1 MFRDLA
7 LDALVFGTCATHVFL
22 TPYAKVEESFNLQAT
37 HDVLY
42 HGWDL
47 ASYDH
52 HAFPGVVPRTFLGAF
67 ALALASRPF
76 SFVLALLGLGE
87 ASAHGTRLH
96 AQVASRLALA
106 ALVCASLARF
116 RRVLRDAHGRDV
128 ATCFALVTATQFHLP
143 FYASRTLPNTFALVL
158 TTLALADWIADAGER
173 ADRRAVFLLVLA
185 AAVFRC
191 DVALLLAPVGVH
203 LLATRRLAPPAALGW
218 GLRCLLACAAWTI
231 VVDGCVMWRPPEE
244 DEIGS
249 RSFGGASVRTRG
261 SAASAA
267 SGAFW
272 PGPAGVL
279 WPELRV
285 AWFNSVENKSH
296 LWGTSPWHWYLT
308 SALPRALLLAYPLA
322 LAGFLVA
329 ARAAMTKNGG
339 SSPSRGKEARSNPL
353 APAFYACAFYV
364 GAYSFLPHKELRF
377 LFPALPAC
385 NYAASVAV
393 ASLLRWSRADEGG
406 VSGGSGRRSSARRRR
421 STMRC
426 YGHIHS
432 RRVVVDAGLLGGW
445 VCCAAAH
452 AVFAAAS
459 RRNYPGGV
467 AFAALHASRAGA
479 PGLVH
484 VDAAAAMT
492 GVSRF
497 GEAAAAR
504 GWAYS
509 KETSFVDGELR
520 RAEALKDDARTMK
533 DASSEDEDEEDSEE
547 DEDSNEDTRASPHS
561 GSSEGLH
568 SSPREDDRE
577 AREAFFAARPTARYS
592 VSGCATPP
600 RGFALAFATDGFAGM
615 RVARWRGVP
624 VGVYAATEP
633 MIWVHERRGGEGGGE
648 GGKEEEGGGDGGG
661 GGAHGEL

>member
-191 DVALLLAPVGVH
+191 DVALLLAPVGLH

-249 RSFGGASVRTRG
+249 RSFGGASARTRG
-261 SAASAA
+261 SAAAA

-339 SSPSRGKEARSNPL
+339 SSPSPGKERRSNNPL

-393 ASLLRWSRADEGG
+393 ASLLRWSRADEAG

-421 STMRC
+421 ATMTMR
-426 YGHIHS
+426 
-432 RRVVVDAGLLGGW
+432 RVFVDAGLLGGW

-459 RRNYPGGV
+459 RRNYPG
-467 AFAALHASRAGA
+467 
-479 PGLVH
+479 
-484 VDAAAAMT
+484 
-492 GVSRF
+492 
-497 GEAAAAR
+497 AR
-504 GWAYS
+504 R
-509 KETSFVDGELR
+509 VR
-520 RAEALKDDARTMK
+520 RA
-533 DASSEDEDEEDSEE
+533 
-547 DEDSNEDTRASPHS
+547 P
-561 GSSEGLH
+561 
-568 SSPREDDRE
+568 
-577 AREAFFAARPTARYS
+577 
-592 VSGCATPP
+592 
-600 RGFALAFATDGFAGM
+600 
-615 RVARWRGVP
+615 RVARGRPGP
-624 VGVYAATEP
+624 RP
-633 MIWVHERRGGEGGGE
+633 RRRGG
-648 GGKEEEGGGDGGG
+648 GDDGRESVRRGG
-661 GGAHGEL
+661 GGARVGLLEGDVFRRRRASARRGSQRRRADDEGRIVGRRGRGGLGGGRGLERGYARVSSHGVVGGVT